1 MFKKNLVTT
10 SETKDNAETDFKIH
24 GEKKGNSLL
33 IMISKYH
40 SACFKEHKIRFV

>member
-24 GEKKGNSLL
+24 GEKKGEFSSNND
-33 IMISKYH
+33 I
-40 SACFKEHKIRFV
+40 